1 MSEQKYY
8 VRLKQEA
15 YIDNTDILGNANYYE
30 DHIWLDVDFYFVIKR
45 ERDSF
50 TKTELAEIMDGAFY
64 HGSDDKCDYCRYS
77 SDTCGDE
84 HCEEWINPLIEL
96 VPVEE
101 VEK

>member
-8 VRLKQEA
+8 VKLKQEA
-15 YIDNTDILGNANYYE
+15 YIDNTDILGHANYYE
-30 DHIWLDVDFYFVIKR
+30 DYIWLDVDFYFVTKR

-64 HGSDDKCDYCRYS
+64 RKPFLGE
-77 SDTCGDE
+77 TGIQP
-84 HCEEWINPLIEL
+84 EWINPLIEL

-101 VEK
+101 E